1 MHLIGVNDIKKMS
14 EKYHRTMRKV
24 SQRSLCSS
32 PRPPSYRSSI
42 LIPISQTWDTRQV
55 SFLTMTF
62 QLLTKSYFFNVDFGN
77 YHLYYILLVAVSAII
92 SFRILSS
99 ELTQFTSVRPK
110 TTEFQNLFVS
120 LLFQVLFCQ
129 YHKEFMVYNNR

>member
-14 EKYHRTMRKV
+14 EKYHKTMRKV

-32 PRPPSYRSSI
+32 SPPPSYRSSI

-77 YHLYYILLVAVSAII
+77 YHLYYILLVALSAIV
-92 SFRILSS
+92 SFRILSL
-99 ELTQFTSVRPK
+99 ELTQFTCQAKNYRILELICQF
-110 TTEFQNLFVS
+110 TVS
-120 LLFQVLFCQ
+120 GFILLASQGIYGV
-129 YHKEFMVYNNR
+129 